1 MHLPDQ
7 TLLNDFVDKFLTNNL
22 NHVEQTEAALAHGF
36 AKRLSALATHLG
48 ATTAN
53 SELLRQVAIEISC
66 ATSAGHVCIPL
77 APLAAQLNHT
87 LLNIQANLLATG
99 VVCDGCAADA
109 ELLPLVLDA
118 ENRLYLARYYAY
130 ERRLAQA
137 LIRHAETTPADA
149 ANALFKK
156 QESPSALETSLPL
169 YKQLAR
175 CFKAPL
181 NGQEIDIQQVATA
194 LALSNS
200 LTIIS
205 GGPGTG
211 KTTTVVGMLACLLD
225 TNPTLRIALAAPTGR
240 AAQRLAQAL
249 ALNAHHLPSA
259 LVARL
264 PRTASTLHRLLG
276 NPHLRS
282 NLSQIRAASLPYDVV
297 IVDEASMLDITLA
310 VQLMEALAPT
320 TKLILLGDKNQLSAV
335 EAGAVFAELSAQP
348 SWTQPYLKQLASAL
362 NLDQTQLSAALPTAS
377 DAISRSQS
385 QPESTSTPLAN
396 CVIWLERNYRFASDS
411 AIGRLSRAINTGATA
426 EMLAVLD
433 EQIKEQTKA
442 QANEQSAEIVFLE
455 DAEMGLS
462 DQTLARLA
470 AGFEPYIKALV
481 DVLRHVAET
490 DAPFDCTPLF
500 AALNRYRV
508 LSAMRDGLRG
518 VDRLNTLLTL
528 SIRQVLNTY
537 TKAHT
542 KRIDPLALAFSYPND
557 AWFVGR
563 PVMIMRNDYALEL
576 FNGDI
581 GIALPYGKKALR
593 VVFPTP
599 QGGWRWFSPATLPL
613 HETAFAMTVHK
624 SQGSEF
630 ACAALV
636 LPATPTRTL
645 TRALLYTAVTRA
657 RSQVVLVGTPTIL
670 TDAVANPAHRYSGL
684 SARLQEIAA
693 QKDNKKALNK

>member
-1 MHLPDQ
+1 MRLPDQ

-22 NHVEQTEAALAHGF
+22 NHIEQNEATLAQGF

-53 SELLRQVAIEISC
+53 SELVRQVAIEISC
-66 ATSAGHVCIPL
+66 ATSEGHVCIPL

-87 LLNIQANLLATG
+87 LPNIHASLLASG

-109 ELLPLVLDA
+109 ELLPLVLDTA
-118 ENRLYLARYYAY
+118 DRLYLARYYAY

-137 LIRHAETTPADA
+137 LIRHAEATPADA
-149 ANALFKK
+149 ADALFKK
-156 QESPSALETSLPL
+156 QESPSTIETPLPL

-181 NGQEIDIQQVATA
+181 NGEEIDIQQVATA

-276 NPHLRS
+276 KPHLRS
-282 NLSQIRAASLPYDVV
+282 NLSQGRAASLPYDVV

-362 NLDQTQLSAALPTAS
+362 NLDQTQLSAALPTACDS
-377 DAISRSQS
+377 ISRAQ
-385 QPESTSTPLAN
+385 STSTPLAN

-411 AIGRLSRAINTGATA
+411 AIGRLARAINTGTTA
-426 EMLAVLD
+426 EMLAVLN
-433 EQIKEQTKA
+433 EQTKT
-442 QANEQSAEIVFLE
+442 QANERSAEIVFLE

-462 DQTLARLA
+462 DQTLAQLA

-481 DVLRHVAET
+481 DVLRQVAET
-490 DAPFDCTPLF
+490 DKPFDCAPLF

-537 TKAHT
+537 TK
-542 KRIDPLALAFSYPND
+542 RICPAALASSYPND
-557 AWFVGR
+557 VWFVGR

-581 GIALPYGKKALR
+581 GIALPYGKEALR

-599 QGGWRWFSPATLPL
+599 QGGWRWFSPATLAP

-657 RSQVVLVGTPTIL
+657 RNQVVLVGTPAIL

-684 SARLQEIAA
+684 SARLQEVAA
-693 QKDNKKALNK
+693 QKDHKKSAE

>member
-1 MHLPDQ
+1 MRLPNQ
-7 TLLNDFVDKFLTNNL
+7 TLLSKFVDKFLINNL
-22 NHVEQTEAALAHGF
+22 NHIEQTEAVLAQGF
-36 AKRLSALATHLG
+36 AKRLSALANHLG
-48 ATTAN
+48 AAAAT
-53 SELLRQVAIEISC
+53 SELVKQVALEISC
-66 ATSAGHVCIPL
+66 ATSEGHVCIPL
-77 APLAAQLNHT
+77 APLAAQLNYALPHMR
-87 LLNIQANLLATG
+87 ASLLASG
-99 VVCDGCAADA
+99 VVCDGRSVDA

-118 ENRLYLARYYAY
+118 EDRLYLARYYAY

-137 LIRHAETTPADA
+137 FIRHTEATS
-149 ANALFKK
+149 ANVTDALFEK
-156 QESPSALETSLPL
+156 EERLSTIETPPPL

-175 CFKAPL
+175 YFKAPL
-181 NGQEIDIQQVATA
+181 SAESIDIQQVATV

-225 TNPTLRIALAAPTGR
+225 ANPTLRIALAAPTGR

-249 ALNAHHLPSA
+249 ALNTHHLPSTLA
-259 LVARL
+259 ARL

-282 NLSQIRAASLPYDVV
+282 NPNSVHTASLPYDVV

-348 SWTQPYLKQLASAL
+348 TWTQPYLQRLANAL
-362 NLDQTQLSAALPTAS
+362 NLNQAKLSAALPS
-377 DAISRSQS
+377 VSRSLSRSQS
-385 QPESTSTPLAN
+385 EQESTATPLAN

-411 AIGRLSRAINTGATA
+411 AIGRLSRAINTGATT
-426 EMLAVLD
+426 EMLAVL
-433 EQIKEQTKA
+433 EEQTKD
-442 QANEQSAEIVFLE
+442 QAEEPSAEIVFIE
-455 DAEMGLS
+455 DAEMRLS
-462 DQTLARLA
+462 NQTLARLA
-470 AGFEPYIKALV
+470 TGFEPYIKALV
-481 DVLRHVAET
+481 DVLR
-490 DAPFDCTPLF
+490 DASENDQPFDCAPLF

-508 LSAMRDGLRG
+508 LSATRDGLRG

-528 SIRQVLNTY
+528 SVRHALNM
-537 TKAHT
+537 
-542 KRIDPLALAFSYPND
+542 RIKPIYPVTLASSYPD
-557 AWFVGR
+557 DVWFVGR

-581 GIALPYGKKALR
+581 GIALPYGKNALR
-593 VVFPTP
+593 IVFPTP
-599 QGGWRWFSPATLPL
+599 QGGWRWFSPATLPP

-630 ACAALV
+630 TCAALV
-636 LPATPTRTL
+636 LPTTPTHTL

-657 RSQVVLVGTPTIL
+657 RNQVVLVGTPAIL
-670 TDAVANPAHRYSGL
+670 TNAVANPAYRHSGL
-684 SARLQEIAA
+684 NTRLQEVIAT
-693 QKDNKKALNK
+693 QKR